1 MPKND
6 IGGFFVSLGLNPD
19 KASFETGNK
28 LVDAVGNSFNKLI
41 GAARNAA
48 VVLAGTAVASGMVES
63 AAYKTAEK
71 IGIST
76 ETLDLWK
83 ASAKIAGV
91 DANGLVSAM
100 GSLANVMGR
109 MRIDGAGLEQF
120 SKKMAEL
127 GLVVDKVDIAKMLD
141 MAPDELMTDILRK
154 AQEASAKV
162 KKEVADANKELSK
175 NPKNEEAQ
183 KKLRDARK
191 EQQRISIIVGDVL
204 GDAGQDFFIELQR
217 QGKSIDDFLSGA
229 GRTVFTTAADNQK
242 GANFA
247 VEVNTLKTEIESASK
262 LLGDAIGGELTQYV
276 KELNQWIQENGPAIR
291 KTIEEIAKFTS
302 KAVGETVDITGTA
315 ASGAKAVIDLATAD
329 NEEAKQ
335 AAIKKGQE
343 TVDEWKSWKDEGGA
357 KGLLGSYVEEV
368 DTATEKVIGG
378 FNAVKNWLTN
388 INKERED
395 RAINAQIAKKRK
407 KDLEEAYKIKN
418 KDKGWF
424 KKELLIP
431 GEDIDPDMLEAY
443 RGQLGDKVV
452 GKYVKLQD
460 GIMRP
465 DGTVTQVAPDDWVFA
480 ARNLGDLA
488 KAFVPQNIAPEAP
501 AANIAQP
508 LPDVRAEQSPET
520 LTRDSQPKPEKIA
533 PPVNTVVNENITQN
547 YSTESKAT
555 PLLQNE
561 PEEPR
566 LIRESPTKPEPAPLV
581 QERKSDFMT
590 NTMLTDLSA
599 YVRSLSAAFI
609 PQTHAPTSAPSEYV
623 IHQTFNI
630 SGGNDMPQVIKEQAY
645 RGTQDGL
652 LQLMNKS
659 SQRLQLMS
667 GIR

>member
-6 IGGFFVSLGLNPD
+6 IGGFFVSLGLNAD
-19 KASFETGNK
+19 KNSFETGNK

-100 GSLANVMGR
+100 GSLANVMNR

-120 SKKMAEL
+120 TKKLGEL

-154 AQEASAKV
+154 AQEASARV

-175 NPKNEEAQ
+175 NPKSADAQ
-183 KKLRDARK
+183 KRLRDARK

-262 LLGDAIGGELTQYV
+262 LLGDAIGGELTEYV
-276 KELNQWIQENGPAIR
+276 KELNQWIQENGPEIR
-291 KTIEEIAKFTS
+291 KTIEEIAKFTG
-302 KAVGETVDITGTA
+302 KAVGKTVDITGTA

-329 NEEAKQ
+329 NEEEKQ

-357 KGLLGSYVEEV
+357 KGLLGSYVEGV

-395 RAINAQIAKKRK
+395 RAINAQITKKRK

-431 GEDIDPDMLEAY
+431 GEDIAPDMLEAY

-488 KAFVPQNIAPEAP
+488 KAFAPQNIAPEAP
-501 AANIAQP
+501 AAPVVQP
-508 LPDVRAEQSPET
+508 TQ
-520 LTRDSQPKPEKIA
+520 KPEKIA

-547 YSTESKAT
+547 YSTESKAA

-581 QERKSDFMT
+581 QDRKNDFMT
-590 NTMLTDLSA
+590 NTVLTDLSA
-599 YVRSLSAAFI
+599 YVRSLSTAFI
-609 PQTHAPTSAPSEYV
+609 PQAHAPAPAPSEYV

-630 SGGNDMPQVIKEQAY
+630 SGSNDMPQIIKEQAY
-645 RGTQDGL
+645 KGTQDGL

>member
-100 GSLANVMGR
+100 GNLANVMGR

-162 KKEVADANKELSK
+162 KKEVADANKELAK
-175 NPKNEEAQ
+175 NPKSADAQ
-183 KKLRDARK
+183 KRLRDAQK

-204 GDAGQDFFIELQR
+204 GEAGQDFFIALQQ
-217 QGKSIDDFLSGA
+217 QGKTIDEFKAGA

-262 LLGDAIGGELTQYV
+262 LLGDAIGGELTKYV
-276 KELNQWIQENGPAIR
+276 KELNQWIQENGLAIR
-291 KTIEEIAKFTS
+291 KTIEEIAKFTGKAVKTIEEIAKFTG
-302 KAVGETVDITGTA
+302 KAVGKTVDITGTA
-315 ASGAKAVIDLATAD
+315 ASRAKAVIDLATAD
-329 NEEAKQ
+329 NEEEKQ

-357 KGLLGSYVEEV
+357 KGLLGSYVEGV

-395 RAINAQIAKKRK
+395 RAINDQIAKKRK

-501 AANIAQP
+501 AAPVVQP
-508 LPDVRAEQSPET
+508 TQKT
-520 LTRDSQPKPEKIA
+520 EKIA
-533 PPVNTVVNENITQN
+533 PPVNTVVNESITQN
-547 YSTESKAT
+547 YSTESKAA

-599 YVRSLSAAFI
+599 YVRSLSTAFI
-609 PQTHAPTSAPSEYV
+609 PQSHAPAPAPSEYV

-630 SGGNDMPQVIKEQAY
+630 SGSNDMPQIIKEQAY